1 MTGFGRRAFVAAS
14 ALVVLAAPAVAGA
27 QTAAERELA
36 RRHAPVMVLKQNPDP
51 PCSRSG
57 EQYRPSPV
65 GITLGNPTVRL
76 VRPPTKGSFK
86 QTRVL
91 ANGATAA
98 DIAELGPD
106 YYLDLVGHP
115 RRPGCTYAR
124 ESERLM
130 RGRSPVIYAHVA
142 HERGVHGI
150 ALQYWFYYLFNQFN
164 DEHESDWEMIQLAF
178 DADSS
183 EQALQREPTE
193 VAYAQH
199 NGGERHSWKD
209 PVVEKEGAHPVV
221 YVSSGSHASQF
232 GSALYLGNGEKGSG
246 LGCDDTRGP
255 SFRLRPTAVVVST
268 FPAADA
274 SDAWLAYRGHWG
286 QHEPGVSNG
295 PTGPNMKRQWLE
307 PFRWMSKLRTS
318 SPKVPKNGEPVTGF
332 FCGAVSS
339 LSGVL
344 NETSTS
350 PLYALL
356 VFAFLAVGVAALAVR
371 TEWRPTVPKPLRR
384 ERAAGQIIDTS
395 VRVYW
400 EHKRLLVPI
409 GLVAVV
415 TGSIAVAAQA
425 LLFNATDLRK
435 AFDALED
442 AKIEGIV
449 ALFVGILAHGFAPL
463 VVGAAVVLVLRAVD
477 RGERPGARTVLAGLK
492 GEIWKLVGLG
502 IGGLVAVFLLA
513 ATIIGLPLAVKKGV
527 DWALVQQSAAFEG
540 NGGRKAYAG
549 STGIIRGH
557 WWRTAAIAA
566 VLFLLLLLLGPVTGI
581 FIIFVTDAPL
591 STINLIGSAL
601 FVLVLPYAA
610 VCLTL
615 LHLDLTSRRRQA
627 AAETSSPGML
637 PPA

>member
-1 MTGFGRRAFVAAS
+1 
-14 ALVVLAAPAVAGA
+14 
-27 QTAAERELA
+27 
-36 RRHAPVMVLKQNPDP
+36 
-51 PCSRSG
+51 
-57 EQYRPSPV
+57 
-65 GITLGNPTVRL
+65 
-76 VRPPTKGSFK
+76 
-86 QTRVL
+86 
-91 ANGATAA
+91 
-98 DIAELGPD
+98 
-106 YYLDLVGHP
+106 
-115 RRPGCTYAR
+115 
-124 ESERLM
+124 M
-130 RGRSPVIYAHVA
+130 RGRRPVIYAHVA

-178 DADSS
+178 DADSV
-183 EQALQREPTE
+183 EQALQREPSE

-199 NGGERHSWKD
+199 AGGERHAWND
-209 PVVEKEGAHPVV
+209 PEVEKEGGHPVV

-255 SFRLRPTAVVVST
+255 SFRVTPTPIVVST
-268 FPAADA
+268 FPAADGP
-274 SDAWLAYRGHWG
+274 DAWLTYRGHWG
-286 QHEPGVSNG
+286 QREPGVSNG

-318 SPKVPKNGEPVTGF
+318 SPTVPKNGEPVTGF

-344 NETSTS
+344 NDTSAS

-356 VFAFLAVGVAALAVR
+356 AFGLLALGVAALAVR
-371 TEWRPTVPKPLRR
+371 TQWRPTVPTPLRR

-395 VRVYW
+395 FRVYW
-400 EHKRLLVPI
+400 EHKWLLVPI
-409 GLVAVV
+409 GLVAVL

-425 LLFNATDLRK
+425 LLFNATDLRE

-442 AKIEGIV
+442 DKVEGFV
-449 ALFVGILAHGFAPL
+449 ALLVGSVAHGFAPL
-463 VVGAAVVLVLRAVD
+463 IVGAAVVLVLRAID
-477 RGERPGARTVLAGLK
+477 RGERPGARTVLRGLK

-540 NGGRKAYAG
+540 HGGRKAYAG
-549 STGIIRGH
+549 STGVIRGH

-566 VLFLLLLLLGPVTGI
+566 VLLVLLVLAGPVTGI

>member
-1 MTGFGRRAFVAAS
+1 MAGFGRRVLVVAS
-14 ALVVLAAPAVAGA
+14 AVAVLAVPTVAGA
-27 QTAAERELA
+27 QSAAERELA
-36 RRHAPVMVLKQNPDP
+36 RRHAPVMMLKENPHP

-65 GITLGNPTVRL
+65 EITLGNPTVRL
-76 VRPPTKGSFK
+76 VRPPTGGRFE
-86 QTRVL
+86 QTQVL
-91 ANGATAA
+91 AHGPTAG
-98 DIAELGPD
+98 DIAGLGGD

-130 RGRSPVIYAHVA
+130 HGRRPVIYAHVV
-142 HERGVHGI
+142 HEPGVRGI

-178 DADSS
+178 ATDSAD
-183 EQALQREPTE
+183 EALRLEPSE

-199 NGGERHSWKD
+199 AGGERHAWTD
-209 PVVEKEGAHPVV
+209 PEVEKEGGHPVV

-232 GSALYLGNGEKGSG
+232 SSALYLGNGEKGSG

-255 SFRLRPTAVVVST
+255 SFRVTPTPIVVST
-268 FPAADA
+268 FPTAEGP
-274 SDAWLAYRGHWG
+274 DAWLTYRGHWG
-286 QHEPGVSNG
+286 QREPGVSNG

-318 SPKVPKNGEPVTGF
+318 SPTVPKNGEPVTGF

-344 NETSTS
+344 NDTSAS

-356 VFAFLAVGVAALAVR
+356 AFGLLALGIAALAVR
-371 TEWRPTVPKPLRR
+371 TQWRPTVPTPLRR

-395 VRVYW
+395 FRIYW
-400 EHKRLLVPI
+400 EHKWLLVPI
-409 GLVAVV
+409 GLVAVL

-425 LLFNATDLRK
+425 LLFNATDLRE

-442 AKIEGIV
+442 DKVEGFV
-449 ALFVGILAHGFAPL
+449 ALLVGSVAHGFAPL
-463 VVGAAVVLVLRAVD
+463 IVGATVVVVLRAID
-477 RGERPGARTVLAGLK
+477 RGERPGARTVLRGLK

-540 NGGRKAYAG
+540 HGGRKAYAG
-549 STGIIRGH
+549 STGVIRGH

-566 VLFLLLLLLGPVTGI
+566 ALLVLLVLAGPVTGI

>member
-1 MTGFGRRAFVAAS
+1 MTGCRRVLVVTS
-14 ALVVLAAPAVAGA
+14 ALAFLAAPAVAGA

-36 RRHAPVMVLKQNPDP
+36 RRHAPIMLLKQNPDP

-65 GITLGNPTVRL
+65 EITLGNPTVRL
-76 VRPPTKGSFK
+76 VRPPTKGSFR

-98 DIAELGPD
+98 DIAGLGSD

-130 RGRSPVIYAHVA
+130 RNRSPVIYAHVA
-142 HERGVHGI
+142 RERGVRGI
-150 ALQYWFYYLFNQFN
+150 AVQYWFYYLFNQFN
-164 DEHESDWEMIQLAF
+164 DLHESDWEMIQLAF
-178 DADSS
+178 DADSV
-183 EQALQREPTE
+183 EQALQQEPRE

-199 NGGERHSWKD
+199 EGGERHDWNDSA
-209 PVVEKEGAHPVV
+209 VEKEGGHPVV
-221 YVSSGSHASQF
+221 HVSSGSHASMF
-232 GSALYLGNGEKGSG
+232 GSALYLGNGRRGSG

-255 SFRLRPTAVVVST
+255 SFRLTPTPVVVTT
-268 FPAADA
+268 FPGADA
-274 SDAWLAYRGHWG
+274 PDAWLTYRGHWG
-286 QHEPGVSNG
+286 QREPGVSNG

-318 SPKVPKNGEPVTGF
+318 TPKVPKNGEPVTGF
-332 FCGAVSS
+332 FCGAVST

-344 NETSTS
+344 NDTSAS
-350 PLYALL
+350 PLYAL
-356 VFAFLAVGVAALAVR
+356 VAFGLLALGVTALAVR
-371 TEWRPTVPKPLRR
+371 TQWRPTVPTPLRR

-395 VRVYW
+395 FRIYW
-400 EHKRLLVPI
+400 EHKWLLVPI
-409 GLVAVV
+409 GLVAVL

-425 LLFNATDLRK
+425 LLFNATDLRE

-442 AKIEGIV
+442 DKIEGFV
-449 ALFVGILAHGFAPL
+449 ALFVGAIAHGFAPL
-463 VVGAAVVLVLRAVD
+463 IVGAAVVLVLRAID
-477 RGERPGARTVLAGLK
+477 RGERPGARTVLGGLK

-502 IGGLVAVFLLA
+502 IGGLVAVFVLA

-540 NGGRKAYAG
+540 HGGRKAYAG

-557 WWRTAAIAA
+557 WWRTAAIAS
-566 VLFLLLLLLGPVTGI
+566 VLIVLLVLAGPITGI

-627 AAETSSPGML
+627 AAETPSPGML
-637 PPA
+637 PPP

>member
-1 MTGFGRRAFVAAS
+1 MAGFGRRVLVVAS
-14 ALVVLAAPAVAGA
+14 AVAVLAVPTVAGA
-27 QTAAERELA
+27 QSAAERELA
-36 RRHAPVMVLKQNPDP
+36 RRHAPVMMLKENPHP

-65 GITLGNPTVRL
+65 EITLGNPTVRL
-76 VRPPTKGSFK
+76 VRPPTGGRFE

-91 ANGATAA
+91 AHGPTAG
-98 DIAELGPD
+98 DIAGLGGD

-130 RGRSPVIYAHVA
+130 HGRRPVIYAHVVR
-142 HERGVHGI
+142 EPGVRGI

-178 DADSS
+178 ATDSADEALRLEPS
-183 EQALQREPTE
+183 EI
-193 VAYAQH
+193 AYAQH
-199 NGGERHSWKD
+199 AGGERHAWTD
-209 PVVEKEGAHPVV
+209 PEVEKEGGHPVV

-232 GSALYLGNGEKGSG
+232 SSALYLGNGEKGSG

-255 SFRLRPTAVVVST
+255 SFRVTPTPIVVST
-268 FPAADA
+268 FPTAEGP
-274 SDAWLAYRGHWG
+274 DAWLTYRGHWG
-286 QHEPGVSNG
+286 QREPGVSNG

-318 SPKVPKNGEPVTGF
+318 SPTVPKNGEPVTGF

-344 NETSTS
+344 NDTSAS

-356 VFAFLAVGVAALAVR
+356 AFGLLALGIAALAVR
-371 TEWRPTVPKPLRR
+371 TQWRPTVPTPLRR

-395 VRVYW
+395 FRVYW
-400 EHKRLLVPI
+400 EHKWLLVPI
-409 GLVAVV
+409 GLVAVL

-425 LLFNATDLRK
+425 LLFSATDLRK

-442 AKIEGIV
+442 DKVEGFV
-449 ALFVGILAHGFAPL
+449 ALLVGSVAHGFAPL
-463 VVGAAVVLVLRAVD
+463 IVGATVVVVLRAID
-477 RGERPGARTVLAGLK
+477 RGERPGARTVLRGLK

-540 NGGRKAYAG
+540 HGGRKAYAG
-549 STGIIRGH
+549 STGVIRGH

-566 VLFLLLLLLGPVTGI
+566 ALLVLLVLAGPVTGI